1 MNTGLNV
8 EEESRVRWDIV
19 NAVALEKSVR
29 TTLTLGS
36 SCEILMMQRD
46 LYGALM
52 RILVRDL
59 TDSRCQH
66 LDQYDRDKVRSIRL
80 SVLEPDFSEL
90 LTYFVYWC
98 EASST
103 DDAWWKEV
111 VKTQRNS
118 PAFHRLPILPE
129 DKTSR

>member
-29 TTLTLGS
+29 TTLTMGS

-59 TDSRCQH
+59 TDSRCQY

-98 EASST
+98 EAS
-103 DDAWWKEV
+103 
-111 VKTQRNS
+111 
-118 PAFHRLPILPE
+118 
-129 DKTSR
+129 